1 MTFKLKICFI
11 GALLISM
18 TTKSQNE
25 IVLTKKELRKNR
37 PTYLGITLGTS
48 LSSFRDFSTSPHI
61 YYGATGSLSLSR
73 IKIDEKRE
81 SEIGFNFSS
90 GSYSVDFNNHIASSS
105 VSTLYLYYS
114 QLYRLNKL
122 SSNNLNVKVGG
133 LFNTTGNFRL
143 NEYLLN
149 NVLGVEIFPT
159 LFGSIK
165 IEKDV
170 SRKETKNKKILF
182 IKYKLKQ
189 RTRNLAFRL
198 NVGLINSNYRNGY
211 SYLSQ
216 SEIINEPNIF
226 EDYQY
231 NMFSGFRMSSALDY
245 TISLNNKNAIQ
256 LSYLW
261 DAYKSGEQFDKF
273 EMAHHTL
280 KITLLF
286 NTNNK

>member
-1 MTFKLKICFI
+1 MTLRIKICLI
-11 GALLISM
+11 VALLISISAH
-18 TTKSQNE
+18 SQSKN
-25 IVLTKKELRKNR
+25 ELRKNR

-48 LSSFRDFSTSPHI
+48 FSSLRDFSTSPLVYH
-61 YYGATGSLSLSR
+61 GVSGLLSVSKIR
-73 IKIDEKRE
+73 IDKKRE
-81 SEIGFNFSS
+81 SAIGFNYAF
-90 GSYSVDFNNHIASSS
+90 GSYGVDFNDHTSSSS
-105 VSTLYLYYS
+105 VKTISLYYS

-122 SSNNLNVKVGG
+122 SSDKLNIKVGG
-133 LFNTTGNFRL
+133 LFNATSNLRI

-149 NVLGVEIFPT
+149 NALGVEIFPT
-159 LFGSIK
+159 LFGSVK

-170 SRKETKNKKILF
+170 SRKETKNKRFLF

-189 RTRNLAFRL
+189 RARNLAFRL
-198 NVGLINSNYRNGY
+198 NVGLLNSNYRNGY

-216 SEIINEPNIF
+216 SEIINEPNLF

-231 NMFSGFRMSSALDY
+231 NMFSGFRMSSAFDY